1 MTNVDLTQTA
11 PNPAVSR
18 PSEPAS
24 PTMPRP
30 AASSAP
36 VIRAKGLS
44 KRFGN
49 QDAVTD
55 LNFDVPP
62 GVIFGLI
69 GPSGCGKTTTVRLM
83 TGVLEPS
90 AGSIEVV
97 GQRPRRFS
105 AGRRRKLGYMPQQ
118 FVLYPDLSVWENM
131 NFAASLYGMGFGP
144 KRAHRLKELLAFVEL
159 EKEHHKLARQL
170 SGGMQRR
177 MALAATLAHDPD
189 ILFLDEP
196 TAGIDPILRQ
206 KFWDYFRELR
216 NRGNTVIVTTQYVGE
231 AANCDLVGVMAAGKL
246 LMVESPDEL
255 RRRAFGGAMVD
266 MQMAKTLDFNAVAEI
281 RRLPFVTGPVRI
293 LGDSSL
299 RVVVDDVG
307 TALPALTAW
316 ATETG
321 REISSVEPV
330 DIPLDDVFVELVKG
344 QPSRD

>member
-1 MTNVDLTQTA
+1 
-11 PNPAVSR
+11 
-18 PSEPAS
+18 
-24 PTMPRP
+24 
-30 AASSAP
+30 
-36 VIRAKGLS
+36 
-44 KRFGN
+44 
-49 QDAVTD
+49 
-55 LNFDVPP
+55 
-62 GVIFGLI
+62 
-69 GPSGCGKTTTVRLM
+69 
-83 TGVLEPS
+83 
-90 AGSIEVV
+90 
-97 GQRPRRFS
+97 
-105 AGRRRKLGYMPQQ
+105 
-118 FVLYPDLSVWENM
+118 
-131 NFAASLYGMGFGP
+131 
-144 KRAHRLKELLAFVEL
+144 
-159 EKEHHKLARQL
+159 
-170 SGGMQRR
+170 MQRR

-216 NRGNTVIVTTQYVGE
+216 NHGNTVVVTTQYVGE
-231 AANCDLVGVMAAGKL
+231 AAHCDLVGVMADGKL

-299 RVVVDDVG
+299 RLVVDDVG

-330 DIPLDDVFVELVKG
+330 DIPIDDVFVELVKG
-344 QPSRD
+344 QPNRD

>member
-1 MTNVDLTQTA
+1 MMATDDLSQTA
-11 PNPAVSR
+11 PRPAV
-18 PSEPAS
+18 
-24 PTMPRP
+24 PRP
-30 AASSAP
+30 DVPRPTLPHPAVQAAP

-44 KRFGN
+44 KHFGN
-49 QDAVTD
+49 QEAVTD
-55 LNFDVPP
+55 LNFEVPP

-69 GPSGCGKTTTVRLM
+69 GPSGSGKTTTVRLM
-83 TGVLEPS
+83 TGVLHPS
-90 AGSIEVV
+90 AGSIEVM
-97 GQRPRRFS
+97 GQRPQRFS
-105 AGRRRKLGYMPQQ
+105 AGRRRKLGYMPQH

-131 NFAASLYGMGFGP
+131 NFSASLYGMGLGP
-144 KRAHRLKELLAFVEL
+144 QRSRRLKELLAFVEL
-159 EKEHHKLARQL
+159 DQDNHKLARQL

-216 NRGNTVIVTTQYVGE
+216 NRGNTVVVTTQYVGE

-246 LMVESPDEL
+246 LMVETPDDL

-266 MQMAKTLDFNAVAEI
+266 MQMAKKLDFDAVAEI

-299 RVVVDDVG
+299 RVAVDDAG
-307 TALPALTAW
+307 TAIPSLAAW
-316 ATETG
+316 AGETQ
-321 REISSVEPV
+321 REISSVERV

-344 QPSRD
+344 QPNRD

>member
-1 MTNVDLTQTA
+1 MMATTDLSQTA
-11 PNPAVSR
+11 PRPAVQR
-18 PSEPAS
+18 PTLPN
-24 PTMPRP
+24 
-30 AASSAP
+30 AAQAAP

-44 KRFGN
+44 KSFGN
-49 QDAVTD
+49 QEAVTD
-55 LNFDVPP
+55 LNFEVPP
-62 GVIFGLI
+62 GIIFGLI
-69 GPSGCGKTTTVRLM
+69 GPSGSGKTTTVRLM
-83 TGVLEPS
+83 TGILHPS
-90 AGSIEVV
+90 AGSIEIV
-97 GQRPRRFS
+97 GQRPQRFS

-144 KRAHRLKELLAFVEL
+144 QRARRLKELLAFVEL
-159 EKEHHKLARQL
+159 ENENHKLARQL

-216 NRGNTVIVTTQYVGE
+216 NRGNTIIVTTQYVGE
-231 AANCDLVGVMAAGKL
+231 AAHCDLVGVMADGKL
-246 LMVESPDEL
+246 LMVETPDAL
-255 RRRAFGGAMVD
+255 RRRAFGGALVD

-330 DIPLDDVFVELVKG
+330 DIPIDDVFVELVKG
-344 QPSRD
+344 QVKRD